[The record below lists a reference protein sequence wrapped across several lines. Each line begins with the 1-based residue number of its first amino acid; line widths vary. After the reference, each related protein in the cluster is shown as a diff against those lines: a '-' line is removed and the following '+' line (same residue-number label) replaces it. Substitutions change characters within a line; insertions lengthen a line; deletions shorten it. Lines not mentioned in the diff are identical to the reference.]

1 MNRTSGRVSIP
12 QNVGE
17 MLALAASVYQKHQN
31 EGEGSPLNNVD
42 GLDWSAVGPTISQ
55 ALEIHK
61 EAEALRAQM
70 EMAYRER
77 DRYTPAISNAL
88 KISRN
93 LLKAINQ
100 TNPKRIADWGFT
112 IDDTVQA
119 KK

>member
-55 ALEIHK
+55 ALDTQRSRGVK
-61 EAEALRAQM
+61 STDGNGLSRTRPLYPSDFQRA
-70 EMAYRER
+70 
-77 DRYTPAISNAL
+77 
-88 KISRN
+88 
-93 LLKAINQ
+93 
-100 TNPKRIADWGFT
+100 
-112 IDDTVQA
+112 
-119 KK
+119 